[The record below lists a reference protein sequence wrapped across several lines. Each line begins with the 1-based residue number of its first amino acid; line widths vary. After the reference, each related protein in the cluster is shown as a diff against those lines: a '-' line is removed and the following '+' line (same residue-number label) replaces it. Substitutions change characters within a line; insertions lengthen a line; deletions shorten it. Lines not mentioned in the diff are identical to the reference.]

1 MLENVRTCQKM
12 LIKCYTISYVSIS
25 APSFFLK
32 NIYFR
37 LRGKSTQVSCVCYPF
52 SYPFSCSF
60 NYPFSCSFLA
70 SFHGLVTVVI
80 VKTINKEY
88 IMKSWGRAVPS
99 SDSNWHVSWGWAN
112 INNWIPDFGL
122 TGEDIQ
128 LLSNL
133 LFWFRHILLRL
144 SSIDVV
150 FLSKLPKIVL
160 GFARVEIQSSS
171 SIFPKNSIIF
181 SLTSVDQQ
189 MIVSKFWSFPAIS
202 LLARV
207 AVAQDMWWWLRNAHC
222 AVRRIVVVV
231 AQDMWWGKSTI
242 KLTQPNWSWNWG
254 WAWQTQNILSQPL

>member
-1 MLENVRTCQKM
+1 
-12 LIKCYTISYVSIS
+12 
-25 APSFFLK
+25 
-32 NIYFR
+32 
-37 LRGKSTQVSCVCYPF
+37 
-52 SYPFSCSF
+52 
-60 NYPFSCSFLA
+60 
-70 SFHGLVTVVI
+70 
-80 VKTINKEY
+80 
-88 IMKSWGRAVPS
+88 MKSWGRAVPS

-207 AVAQDMWWWLRNAHC
+207 AVAQDMWWWLR
-222 AVRRIVVVV
+222 RICGGGSAGYVVGEIKNKANS
-231 AQDMWWGKSTI
+231 AQLELELG
-242 KLTQPNWSWNWG
+242 
-254 WAWQTQNILSQPL
+254 LSLAKF